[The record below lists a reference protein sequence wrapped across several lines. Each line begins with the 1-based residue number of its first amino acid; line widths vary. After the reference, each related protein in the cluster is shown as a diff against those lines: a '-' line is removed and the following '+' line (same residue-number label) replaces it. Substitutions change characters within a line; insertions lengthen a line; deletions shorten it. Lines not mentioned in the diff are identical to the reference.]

1 MSVGHSLRHLAL
13 ALGQLACAPPTELE
27 HSVHPVHH
35 QAAEPEKRGG
45 PQGSTVAG
53 LQECVSFHI
62 AWH

>member
-53 LQECVSFHI
+53 LQ
-62 AWH
+62 